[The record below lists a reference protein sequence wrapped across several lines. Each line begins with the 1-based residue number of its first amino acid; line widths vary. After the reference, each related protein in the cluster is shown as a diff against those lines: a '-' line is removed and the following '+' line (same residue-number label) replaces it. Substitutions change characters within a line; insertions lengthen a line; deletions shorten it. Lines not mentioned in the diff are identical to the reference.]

1 MPVNELWEEARDILK
16 DELSTASYTSFI
28 EELLPV
34 ALNDRT
40 IVLQAADDFMRK
52 TLSERY
58 LETVQDALK
67 QVAGNR
73 YFVRFIT
80 PAERSFYERPA
91 EEECEG
97 SLNPKYT
104 FDNFIVGS
112 SNKFPHAVAV
122 SVSQSP
128 GTKYNP
134 FFIYGDV
141 GLGKTHLMQAIGNEI
156 KRNDPSAKVM
166 YVTSEKF
173 TNEMIQAIRSD
184 RNEEFRQKY
193 RNVDVLLIDDIQFI
207 GDKEGTQEEFFH
219 TFNALYDN
227 HKQIVISSD
236 KQPRDIPSLEERL
249 SSRFG
254 WGVIADIQRP
264 NLETRVA
271 ILEYK
276 AHNSGLSVDHDVLYF
291 IAAHVDSNVRELE
304 GSLTRV
310 VAKSDLI
317 GEPVTVQ
324 MAEETLK
331 DMLPKKVV
339 VDADYIR
346 NITAKH
352 YKILPADLVG
362 KKRSNDIAFPR
373 QVAMYLCRFVLD
385 LSLEKIG
392 SCFGGRDHTT
402 VKYAVEKV
410 QDKMQNDAKFKRE
423 IEDLL
428 RKLSEG

>member
-58 LETVQDALK
+58 LKTVQDALK

-80 PAERSFYERPA
+80 PAERSFYERPT
-91 EEECEG
+91 EEESEG

-207 GDKEGTQEEFFH
+207 GDKEGTQEEF
-219 TFNALYDN
+219 YD
-227 HKQIVISSD
+227 
-236 KQPRDIPSLEERL
+236 
-249 SSRFG
+249 
-254 WGVIADIQRP
+254 
-264 NLETRVA
+264 
-271 ILEYK
+271 
-276 AHNSGLSVDHDVLYF
+276 
-291 IAAHVDSNVRELE
+291 
-304 GSLTRV
+304 
-310 VAKSDLI
+310 
-317 GEPVTVQ
+317 
-324 MAEETLK
+324 
-331 DMLPKKVV
+331 
-339 VDADYIR
+339 
-346 NITAKH
+346 
-352 YKILPADLVG
+352 
-362 KKRSNDIAFPR
+362 
-373 QVAMYLCRFVLD
+373 
-385 LSLEKIG
+385 
-392 SCFGGRDHTT
+392 
-402 VKYAVEKV
+402 
-410 QDKMQNDAKFKRE
+410 
-423 IEDLL
+423 
-428 RKLSEG
+428 

>member
-1 MPVNELWEEARDILK
+1 M
-16 DELSTASYTSFI
+16 
-28 EELLPV
+28 
-34 ALNDRT
+34 
-40 IVLQAADDFMRK
+40 
-52 TLSERY
+52 
-58 LETVQDALK
+58 
-67 QVAGNR
+67 
-73 YFVRFIT
+73 
-80 PAERSFYERPA
+80 
-91 EEECEG
+91 
-97 SLNPKYT
+97 
-104 FDNFIVGS
+104 
-112 SNKFPHAVAV
+112 

-264 NLETRVA
+264 NLETA
-271 ILEYK
+271 
-276 AHNSGLSVDHDVLYF
+276 
-291 IAAHVDSNVRELE
+291 
-304 GSLTRV
+304 
-310 VAKSDLI
+310 
-317 GEPVTVQ
+317 
-324 MAEETLK
+324 
-331 DMLPKKVV
+331 
-339 VDADYIR
+339 
-346 NITAKH
+346 
-352 YKILPADLVG
+352 
-362 KKRSNDIAFPR
+362 
-373 QVAMYLCRFVLD
+373 
-385 LSLEKIG
+385 
-392 SCFGGRDHTT
+392 
-402 VKYAVEKV
+402 
-410 QDKMQNDAKFKRE
+410 
-423 IEDLL
+423 
-428 RKLSEG
+428 